1 MAAPQLSS
9 ILDRQAGDAERP
21 KPLPVGT
28 YRAIVLGAP
37 RFDKS
42 SKKGTD
48 YVEFTL
54 KFQSAEEDVDED
66 DLKSALTKKS
76 GETIALNQ
84 KTARLTFYLTEDA
97 VYRLDEF
104 FKHCGLDIEETP
116 MSRRQA
122 AAEIQNSEVL
132 VHLKHVPSEDGESVY
147 ANIDKTAAVG

>member
-1 MAAPQLSS
+1 MAAPALSS

-28 YRAIVLGAP
+28 YRAIVFGAP

-42 SKKGTD
+42 TKKGTD

-54 KFQSAEEDVDED
+54 KLQSAEDDVDQED
-66 DLKSALTKKS
+66 LQAALTKKT
-76 GETIALNQ
+76 GETVPLNQ
-84 KTARLTFYLTEDA
+84 KTNRLTFYLTEDA

-132 VHLKHVPSEDGESVY
+132 VHLKHTPSDDGEAVY
-147 ANIDKTAAVG
+147 ANIDKTAAV